1 MGREGNIVMAIKY
14 VGAKR
19 IQGTAADKAGLAAY
33 SVADANASEMTLNGG
48 TWRGIGMKIE
58 SGNSLIGTV
67 LTSFTLKLKRDST
80 GDTSVLAFGVFD
92 STASTTNTPR
102 SGGVFTISG
111 VTQLGHLT
119 ATPTVYTATGSA
131 TLAAGDRVGMVTNSV
146 NPRLPSVY
154 FNSSVS
160 PASNFDP
167 LKFDNPSG
175 GGDGWEAD
183 GGINSIS
190 MITTWNGTGNVPTE
204 TIFEETDTRKDYWQS
219 SGVWTE

>member
-1 MGREGNIVMAIKY
+1 MAIKY

-67 LTSFTLKLKRDST
+67 LTSFTIKLKRDSGSGSEAST
-80 GDTSVLAFGVFD
+80 MSFGVFD

-111 VTQLGHLT
+111 VTQLQHLT
-119 ATPTVYTATGSA
+119 TSYVTYTATGSA
-131 TLAAGDRVGMVTNSV
+131 TLAAGDLIGIVTNSV
-146 NPRLPSVY
+146 HPRFPSVY

-175 GGDGWEAD
+175 GGGDGWEAD
-183 GGINSIS
+183 GGINALS
-190 MITTWNGTGNVPTE
+190 MITTWNGTGKIPTE
-204 TIFEETDTRKDYWQS
+204 TIFEETDTRKDYWQT

>member
-1 MGREGNIVMAIKY
+1 MGREGDIVMAIKY
-14 VGAKR
+14 LDAKR
-19 IQGTAADKAGLAAY
+19 IQGTAADRAGLAAY
-33 SVADANASEMTLNGG
+33 SVADASGSEMTLNGG

-67 LTSFTLKLKRDST
+67 LTSFTIKLKRDS
-80 GDTSVLAFGVFD
+80 GSGSETSTMSFGVFD

-131 TLAAGDRVGMVTNSV
+131 TLAAGDLVGMVTNSV

-160 PASNFDP
+160 PASNF
-167 LKFDNPSG
+167 
-175 GGDGWEAD
+175 
-183 GGINSIS
+183 
-190 MITTWNGTGNVPTE
+190 
-204 TIFEETDTRKDYWQS
+204 
-219 SGVWTE
+219 